1 MHRVGSSIYNFKRY
15 VAAPLNMFARD
26 LLEKI
31 VDQLIDLEGVMMVY
45 NAILKRQ
52 TE

>member
-1 MHRVGSSIYNFKRY
+1 MS
-15 VAAPLNMFARD
+15 ARD
-26 LLEKI
+26 LLETI

-52 TE
+52 TEQAKFN